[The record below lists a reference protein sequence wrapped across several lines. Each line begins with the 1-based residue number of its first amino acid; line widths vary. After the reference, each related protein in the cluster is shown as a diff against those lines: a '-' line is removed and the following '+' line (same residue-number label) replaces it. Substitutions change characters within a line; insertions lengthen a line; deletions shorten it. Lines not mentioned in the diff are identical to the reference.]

1 MDELKAIIER
11 IHRRSEIMV
20 MDAKTPTQSAGAEE
34 IRQLARMALKK
45 MENLEHEIITS
56 ADGSG
61 GED

>member
-1 MDELKAIIER
+1 
-11 IHRRSEIMV
+11 